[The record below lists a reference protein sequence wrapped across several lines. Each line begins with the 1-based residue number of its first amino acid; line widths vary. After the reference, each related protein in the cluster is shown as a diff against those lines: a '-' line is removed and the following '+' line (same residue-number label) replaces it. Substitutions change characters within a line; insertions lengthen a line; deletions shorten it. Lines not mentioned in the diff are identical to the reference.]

1 MTFTEIFQIIYKTI
15 LCYFFILFCLKI
27 MGKREIGEISAFD
40 IVVFFIISEL
50 FSLSLNEP
58 EHSILRSIIPV
69 SIIVLLQLVTALISL
84 YVPKFRSLMEGK
96 KSYLIYKGVIQ
107 QNEMKRQR
115 YTIEDLMA
123 QLRMKEIQ
131 TPQDVEYAIL
141 ENNGELTII
150 KKDNCIM
157 LSTIILLDVFN
168 ASIFSL
174 ILFICIVSCF
184 MFSSITIKPSDASSI
199 SPVWL
204 SVASK
209 DFRIASEASLEN
221 SFNSSTIAVI
231 FSVASFV

>member
-157 LSTIILLDVFN
+157 LSPDP
-168 ASIFSL
+168 
-174 ILFICIVSCF
+174 FIMDGKINKTALAR
-184 MFSSITIKPSDASSI
+184 ITKDE
-199 SPVWL
+199 VWL
-204 SVASK
+204 VEELKKLGFIDISK
-209 DFRIASEASLEN
+209 LFLVLYLKNGLYVVPFKKGDNIN
-221 SFNSSTIAVI
+221 KVK
-231 FSVASFV
+231 

>member
-27 MGKREIGEISAFD
+27 MGKRKIGEISAFD

-115 YTIEDLMA
+115 YTIEDMMA

-157 LSTIILLDVFN
+157 LSPDP
-168 ASIFSL
+168 L
-174 ILFICIVSCF
+174 IMDGKINKTALAR
-184 MFSSITIKPSDASSI
+184 ITKDE
-199 SPVWL
+199 VWL
-204 SVASK
+204 VEELKKLGFIDISK
-209 DFRIASEASLEN
+209 LFLVLYLKNGLYVVPFKKGDNIN
-221 SFNSSTIAVI
+221 KVK
-231 FSVASFV
+231 

>member
-157 LSTIILLDVFN
+157 LSPDP
-168 ASIFSL
+168 L
-174 ILFICIVSCF
+174 IMDGKINKTALAR
-184 MFSSITIKPSDASSI
+184 ITKDE
-199 SPVWL
+199 VWL
-204 SVASK
+204 VEKLKKLGFIDVSK
-209 DFRIASEASLEN
+209 LFLVLYLKNGLYVVPFKKGDNIN
-221 SFNSSTIAVI
+221 KVK
-231 FSVASFV
+231 

>member
-115 YTIEDLMA
+115 YTIEDMMA

-157 LSTIILLDVFN
+157 LSPDP
-168 ASIFSL
+168 L
-174 ILFICIVSCF
+174 IMDGKINKTALAR
-184 MFSSITIKPSDASSI
+184 ITKGE
-199 SPVWL
+199 VWL
-204 SVASK
+204 VEELK
-209 DFRIASEASLEN
+209 N
-221 SFNSSTIAVI
+221 
-231 FSVASFV
+231 

>member
-131 TPQDVEYAIL
+131 TSQDVEYAIL

-157 LSTIILLDVFN
+157 LSPDP
-168 ASIFSL
+168 L
-174 ILFICIVSCF
+174 IMDGKINKTALAR
-184 MFSSITIKPSDASSI
+184 ITKDE
-199 SPVWL
+199 VWL
-204 SVASK
+204 VEELKKLGFIDISK
-209 DFRIASEASLEN
+209 LFLVLYLKNGLYVVPFKKGDNIN
-221 SFNSSTIAVI
+221 KVK
-231 FSVASFV
+231 

>member
-115 YTIEDLMA
+115 YTIEDMMA

-157 LSTIILLDVFN
+157 LSPDP
-168 ASIFSL
+168 L
-174 ILFICIVSCF
+174 IMDGKINKTALAR
-184 MFSSITIKPSDASSI
+184 ITKDE
-199 SPVWL
+199 VWL
-204 SVASK
+204 VEELKKLGFIDVSK
-209 DFRIASEASLEN
+209 LFLVLYLKNGLYVVPFKKGDNIN
-221 SFNSSTIAVI
+221 KVK
-231 FSVASFV
+231 

>member
-1 MTFTEIFQIIYKTI
+1 MIFTEIFQIIYKTI

-115 YTIEDLMA
+115 YTIEDMMA

-157 LSTIILLDVFN
+157 LSPDP
-168 ASIFSL
+168 L
-174 ILFICIVSCF
+174 IMDGKINKTALAR
-184 MFSSITIKPSDASSI
+184 ITKDE
-199 SPVWL
+199 VWL
-204 SVASK
+204 VEELKKLGFIDISK
-209 DFRIASEASLEN
+209 LFLVLYLKNGLYVVPFKKGDNIN
-221 SFNSSTIAVI
+221 KVK
-231 FSVASFV
+231 

>member
-157 LSTIILLDVFN
+157 LSPDP
-168 ASIFSL
+168 L
-174 ILFICIVSCF
+174 IMDGKINKTTLAR
-184 MFSSITIKPSDASSI
+184 ITKDE
-199 SPVWL
+199 VWL
-204 SVASK
+204 VEELKKLGFIDISK
-209 DFRIASEASLEN
+209 LFLVLYLKNGLYVVPFKKGDNIN
-221 SFNSSTIAVI
+221 KVK
-231 FSVASFV
+231 

>member
-157 LSTIILLDVFN
+157 LSPDP
-168 ASIFSL
+168 L
-174 ILFICIVSCF
+174 IMDGKINKTALVR
-184 MFSSITIKPSDASSI
+184 ITKDE
-199 SPVWL
+199 VWL
-204 SVASK
+204 VEELKKLGFIDVSK
-209 DFRIASEASLEN
+209 LFLVLYLKNGLYIVPFKKGDNIN
-221 SFNSSTIAVI
+221 KVK
-231 FSVASFV
+231 

>member
-115 YTIEDLMA
+115 YTIEDMMA

-157 LSTIILLDVFN
+157 LSPDP
-168 ASIFSL
+168 L
-174 ILFICIVSCF
+174 IMDGKINKTALAR
-184 MFSSITIKPSDASSI
+184 ITKDE
-199 SPVWL
+199 VWL
-204 SVASK
+204 VEELKKLGFIDISK
-209 DFRIASEASLEN
+209 LFLVFYLKNGLYVVPFKKGDNIN
-221 SFNSSTIAVI
+221 KVK
-231 FSVASFV
+231 

>member
-96 KSYLIYKGVIQ
+96 KSYLIFKGVIQ

-115 YTIEDLMA
+115 YTIEDMMA

-157 LSTIILLDVFN
+157 LSPDP
-168 ASIFSL
+168 L
-174 ILFICIVSCF
+174 IMDGKINKTALAR
-184 MFSSITIKPSDASSI
+184 ITKDE
-199 SPVWL
+199 VWL
-204 SVASK
+204 VEELKKLGFIDISK
-209 DFRIASEASLEN
+209 LFLVLYLKNGLYVVPFKKGDNIN
-221 SFNSSTIAVI
+221 KVK
-231 FSVASFV
+231 

>member
-157 LSTIILLDVFN
+157 LSPDP
-168 ASIFSL
+168 L
-174 ILFICIVSCF
+174 IMDGKINKTALAR
-184 MFSSITIKPSDASSI
+184 ITKDE
-199 SPVWL
+199 VWL
-204 SVASK
+204 VEELKKLEFIDISK
-209 DFRIASEASLEN
+209 LFLVLYLKNGLYVVPFKKGDNIN
-221 SFNSSTIAVI
+221 KVK
-231 FSVASFV
+231 

>member
-58 EHSILRSIIPV
+58 EHLILRSIIPV

-157 LSTIILLDVFN
+157 LSPDP
-168 ASIFSL
+168 L
-174 ILFICIVSCF
+174 IMDGKINKTALAR
-184 MFSSITIKPSDASSI
+184 ITKDE
-199 SPVWL
+199 VWL
-204 SVASK
+204 VEELKKLGFIDVSK
-209 DFRIASEASLEN
+209 LFLVLYLKNGLYVVPFKKGDNIN
-221 SFNSSTIAVI
+221 KVK
-231 FSVASFV
+231 

>member
-157 LSTIILLDVFN
+157 LSPDP
-168 ASIFSL
+168 L
-174 ILFICIVSCF
+174 IMDGKINKTALVR
-184 MFSSITIKPSDASSI
+184 ITKDE
-199 SPVWL
+199 VWL
-204 SVASK
+204 VEELKKLGFIDISK
-209 DFRIASEASLEN
+209 LFLVLYLKNGLYVVPFKKGDNIN
-221 SFNSSTIAVI
+221 KVK
-231 FSVASFV
+231 

>member
-115 YTIEDLMA
+115 YTIEDMMA

-157 LSTIILLDVFN
+157 LSPDP
-168 ASIFSL
+168 L
-174 ILFICIVSCF
+174 IMDGKINKTALAR
-184 MFSSITIKPSDASSI
+184 ITKDE
-199 SPVWL
+199 VWL
-204 SVASK
+204 VEELKKLGFIDVSK
-209 DFRIASEASLEN
+209 LFLVLYLKNGLYVVPFKRGDNIN
-221 SFNSSTIAVI
+221 KVK
-231 FSVASFV
+231 

>member
-115 YTIEDLMA
+115 YTIEDMMA

-157 LSTIILLDVFN
+157 LSPDP
-168 ASIFSL
+168 L
-174 ILFICIVSCF
+174 IMDGKINKTALAR
-184 MFSSITIKPSDASSI
+184 ITKDE
-199 SPVWL
+199 VWL
-204 SVASK
+204 VEELKKLGFIDISK
-209 DFRIASEASLEN
+209 LFLVLYLKNELYVVPFKKGDNIN
-221 SFNSSTIAVI
+221 KVK
-231 FSVASFV
+231 

>member
-115 YTIEDLMA
+115 YTIEDLIA

-157 LSTIILLDVFN
+157 LSPDP
-168 ASIFSL
+168 L
-174 ILFICIVSCF
+174 IMDGKINKTALAR
-184 MFSSITIKPSDASSI
+184 ITKDE
-199 SPVWL
+199 VWL
-204 SVASK
+204 VEELKKLGFIDISK
-209 DFRIASEASLEN
+209 LFLVLYLKNGLYVVPFKKGDNIN
-221 SFNSSTIAVI
+221 KVK
-231 FSVASFV
+231 

>member
-141 ENNGELTII
+141 ENNGELTIV

-157 LSTIILLDVFN
+157 LSPDPLIMDGKINKTALARIIKDE
-168 ASIFSL
+168 
-174 ILFICIVSCF
+174 
-184 MFSSITIKPSDASSI
+184 
-199 SPVWL
+199 VWL
-204 SVASK
+204 VEELKKLGFIDISK
-209 DFRIASEASLEN
+209 LFLVLYLKNGLYVVPFKKGDNIN
-221 SFNSSTIAVI
+221 KVK
-231 FSVASFV
+231 

>member
-1 MTFTEIFQIIYKTI
+1 
-15 LCYFFILFCLKI
+15 
-27 MGKREIGEISAFD
+27 MGKREIGEISSFD

-157 LSTIILLDVFN
+157 LSPDP
-168 ASIFSL
+168 L
-174 ILFICIVSCF
+174 IMDGKINKTALAR
-184 MFSSITIKPSDASSI
+184 ITKDE
-199 SPVWL
+199 VWL
-204 SVASK
+204 VEELKKLGFIDVSK
-209 DFRIASEASLEN
+209 LFLVLYLKNGLYIVPFKKGDNIN
-221 SFNSSTIAVI
+221 KVK
-231 FSVASFV
+231 

>member
-69 SIIVLLQLVTALISL
+69 SIIVFLQLVTALISL

-115 YTIEDLMA
+115 YTIEDMMA

-157 LSTIILLDVFN
+157 LSPDP
-168 ASIFSL
+168 L
-174 ILFICIVSCF
+174 IMDGKINKTALAR
-184 MFSSITIKPSDASSI
+184 ITKDE
-199 SPVWL
+199 VWL
-204 SVASK
+204 VEELKKLGFIDISK
-209 DFRIASEASLEN
+209 LFLVLYLKNGLYVVPFKKGDNIN
-221 SFNSSTIAVI
+221 KVK
-231 FSVASFV
+231 

>member
-27 MGKREIGEISAFD
+27 MGNREIGEISAFD

-157 LSTIILLDVFN
+157 LSPDP
-168 ASIFSL
+168 L
-174 ILFICIVSCF
+174 IMDGKINKTALAR
-184 MFSSITIKPSDASSI
+184 ITKDE
-199 SPVWL
+199 VWL
-204 SVASK
+204 VEELKKLGFIDISK
-209 DFRIASEASLEN
+209 LFLVLYLKNGLYVVPFKKGDNIN
-221 SFNSSTIAVI
+221 KVK
-231 FSVASFV
+231 

>member
-58 EHSILRSIIPV
+58 EHSIIPV

-157 LSTIILLDVFN
+157 LSPDP
-168 ASIFSL
+168 L
-174 ILFICIVSCF
+174 IMDGKINKTALAR
-184 MFSSITIKPSDASSI
+184 ITKDE
-199 SPVWL
+199 VWL
-204 SVASK
+204 VEELKKLGFIDISK
-209 DFRIASEASLEN
+209 LFLVLYLKNGLYVVPFKKGDNIN
-221 SFNSSTIAVI
+221 KVK
-231 FSVASFV
+231 

>member
-157 LSTIILLDVFN
+157 LSPDP
-168 ASIFSL
+168 L
-174 ILFICIVSCF
+174 IMDGKINKTALAR
-184 MFSSITIKPSDASSI
+184 ITKDE
-199 SPVWL
+199 VWL
-204 SVASK
+204 VEELKKLGFIDVSK
-209 DFRIASEASLEN
+209 LFLVLYLKNGLYVVPFKKGDNIN
-221 SFNSSTIAVI
+221 KVK
-231 FSVASFV
+231 

>member
-58 EHSILRSIIPV
+58 EHSILRSIISV

-157 LSTIILLDVFN
+157 LSPDP
-168 ASIFSL
+168 L
-174 ILFICIVSCF
+174 IMDGKINKTALAR
-184 MFSSITIKPSDASSI
+184 ITKDE
-199 SPVWL
+199 VWL
-204 SVASK
+204 VEELKKLGFIDISK
-209 DFRIASEASLEN
+209 LFLVLYLKNGLYVVPFKKGDNIN
-221 SFNSSTIAVI
+221 KVK
-231 FSVASFV
+231 

>member
-157 LSTIILLDVFN
+157 LSPDLLIMDGKIN
-168 ASIFSL
+168 KTAL
-174 ILFICIVSCF
+174 AR
-184 MFSSITIKPSDASSI
+184 ITKDE
-199 SPVWL
+199 VWL
-204 SVASK
+204 VEELKKLGFIDVSK
-209 DFRIASEASLEN
+209 LFLVLYLKNGLYVVPFKKGDNIN
-221 SFNSSTIAVI
+221 KVK
-231 FSVASFV
+231 

>member
-84 YVPKFRSLMEGK
+84 YVSKFRSLMEGK

-115 YTIEDLMA
+115 YTIEDMMA

-157 LSTIILLDVFN
+157 LSPDP
-168 ASIFSL
+168 L
-174 ILFICIVSCF
+174 IMDGKINKTALAR
-184 MFSSITIKPSDASSI
+184 ITKDE
-199 SPVWL
+199 VWL
-204 SVASK
+204 VEELKKLGFIDISK
-209 DFRIASEASLEN
+209 LFLVLYLKNGLYVVPFKKGDNIN
-221 SFNSSTIAVI
+221 KVK
-231 FSVASFV
+231 

>member
-115 YTIEDLMA
+115 YTIEDMMA

-157 LSTIILLDVFN
+157 LSPDP
-168 ASIFSL
+168 L
-174 ILFICIVSCF
+174 IMDGKINKTALAR
-184 MFSSITIKPSDASSI
+184 ITKDE
-199 SPVWL
+199 VWL
-204 SVASK
+204 VEEIKKLGFIDISK
-209 DFRIASEASLEN
+209 LFLVLYLKNGLYVVPFKKGDNIN
-221 SFNSSTIAVI
+221 KVK
-231 FSVASFV
+231 

>member
-157 LSTIILLDVFN
+157 LSPDP
-168 ASIFSL
+168 L
-174 ILFICIVSCF
+174 IMDGKINKTALAR
-184 MFSSITIKPSDASSI
+184 ITKDE
-199 SPVWL
+199 VWL
-204 SVASK
+204 VEEIKKLGFIDISK
-209 DFRIASEASLEN
+209 LFLVLYLKNGLYVVPFKKGDNIN
-221 SFNSSTIAVI
+221 KVK
-231 FSVASFV
+231 

>member
-84 YVPKFRSLMEGK
+84 YVPKFRSFMEGK

-157 LSTIILLDVFN
+157 LSPDP
-168 ASIFSL
+168 L
-174 ILFICIVSCF
+174 IMDGKINKTALAR
-184 MFSSITIKPSDASSI
+184 ITKDE
-199 SPVWL
+199 VWL
-204 SVASK
+204 VEELKKLGFIDISK
-209 DFRIASEASLEN
+209 LFLVLYLKNGLYVVPFKKGDNIN
-221 SFNSSTIAVI
+221 KVK
-231 FSVASFV
+231 

>member
-131 TPQDVEYAIL
+131 TTQDVEYAIL

-157 LSTIILLDVFN
+157 LSPDP
-168 ASIFSL
+168 L
-174 ILFICIVSCF
+174 IMDGKINKTALAR
-184 MFSSITIKPSDASSI
+184 ITKDE
-199 SPVWL
+199 VWL
-204 SVASK
+204 VEELKKLGFIDISK
-209 DFRIASEASLEN
+209 LFLVLYLKNGLYVVPFKKGDNIN
-221 SFNSSTIAVI
+221 KVK
-231 FSVASFV
+231 

>member
-157 LSTIILLDVFN
+157 LSPDP
-168 ASIFSL
+168 L
-174 ILFICIVSCF
+174 IMDGKINKTALAR
-184 MFSSITIKPSDASSI
+184 ITKDE
-199 SPVWL
+199 VWL
-204 SVASK
+204 VEELKKLGFIDVSK
-209 DFRIASEASLEN
+209 LFLVLYLKNGLYVVPFKKEDNIN
-221 SFNSSTIAVI
+221 KVK
-231 FSVASFV
+231 

>member
-157 LSTIILLDVFN
+157 LSPDP
-168 ASIFSL
+168 L
-174 ILFICIVSCF
+174 IMDGKINKTALAR
-184 MFSSITIKPSDASSI
+184 ITKDE
-199 SPVWL
+199 VWL
-204 SVASK
+204 VEELKKLGFIDISK
-209 DFRIASEASLEN
+209 LFLVLYLKNGLYVVPFKKGDNIN
-221 SFNSSTIAVI
+221 KVK
-231 FSVASFV
+231 

>member
-115 YTIEDLMA
+115 YTIEDMMA

-157 LSTIILLDVFN
+157 LSPDPLIMDGKINKTALARITKDEVWLVEELKKLGFIDV
-168 ASIFSL
+168 SK
-174 ILFICIVSCF
+174 LFIVLYLKNGLYVVPFKKGDNINKV
-184 MFSSITIKPSDASSI
+184 K
-199 SPVWL
+199 
-204 SVASK
+204 
-209 DFRIASEASLEN
+209 
-221 SFNSSTIAVI
+221 
-231 FSVASFV
+231 

>member
-157 LSTIILLDVFN
+157 LSPDH
-168 ASIFSL
+168 L
-174 ILFICIVSCF
+174 IMDGKINKTALAR
-184 MFSSITIKPSDASSI
+184 ITKDE
-199 SPVWL
+199 VWL
-204 SVASK
+204 VEELKKLGFIDISK
-209 DFRIASEASLEN
+209 LFLVLYLKNGLYVVPFKKGDNIN
-221 SFNSSTIAVI
+221 KVK
-231 FSVASFV
+231 

>member
-115 YTIEDLMA
+115 YTIEDMMA

-157 LSTIILLDVFN
+157 LSPDP
-168 ASIFSL
+168 L
-174 ILFICIVSCF
+174 IMDGKINKTALAR
-184 MFSSITIKPSDASSI
+184 ITKDE
-199 SPVWL
+199 VWL
-204 SVASK
+204 VEELKKLGFIDISK
-209 DFRIASEASLEN
+209 LFLVLYLKNGLYVVPFKKEDNIN
-221 SFNSSTIAVI
+221 KVK
-231 FSVASFV
+231 